1 MSETGQKSILIVD
14 DDAVVLRTMKEG
26 LSDTYRVYGANS
38 GTNAMRILEKK
49 EIDLILLDYE
59 MPEMNGPQV
68 LAEIR
73 RNPSRAS
80 VPVFFLT
87 GLQDFDPSEFDV
99 NGCLLKTLSQEEILS
114 RIASALSA

>member
-1 MSETGQKSILIVD
+1 MGESGQKIILIVD

-26 LSDTYRVYGANS
+26 LSGTYKVYGASS
-38 GTNAMRILEKK
+38 GANAMRILEKMPV
-49 EIDLILLDYE
+49 DLVLLDYE

-68 LAEIR
+68 LQEIR
-73 RNPSRAS
+73 RKPSYAS

-87 GLQDFDPSEFDV
+87 GLQDFDSSEYDV
-99 NGCLLKTLSQEEILS
+99 TGCLFKSLSLEEILS

>member
-1 MSETGQKSILIVD
+1 MGEAGQKSILIVD

-26 LSDTYRVYGANS
+26 LSGIWQVYGANS
-38 GTNAMRILEKK
+38 GLNAMRILEKK

-59 MPEMNGPQV
+59 MPDMNGPQV

-73 RNPSRAS
+73 RKPSYAS

-99 NGCLLKTLSQEEILS
+99 SGCLLKSLSQEEIVS
-114 RIASALSA
+114 RVKSALSD

>member
-1 MSETGQKSILIVD
+1 MEQKKILIVD
-14 DDAVVLRTMKEG
+14 DDAVVLRTMKDG
-26 LSDTYRVYGANS
+26 LSEKYKVYGANS
-38 GTNAMRILEKK
+38 GPNALKILGK
-49 EIDLILLDYE
+49 IPMDLVLLDYE

-73 RNPSRAS
+73 RNPSHAS

-99 NGCLLKTLSQEEILS
+99 SGCLLKTLSQEDILS